1 MVLDTVEVTTGRC
14 TCGDIRYEFSGSPL
28 EIGHCHCESCRRHT
42 SSSFVTYLVVD
53 RTSFH
58 YTKGKPVI
66 YVSSPGVERGHCG
79 RCGAPISYENKNE
92 LAVYACT
99 LDDLSKVVPTMHIRA
114 DEQLSWIEIAD
125 HLPRY
130 ELGKRDKPV
139 RVGPRSGAASS

>member
-1 MVLDTVEVTTGRC
+1 MFRVAVEVTTGHC
-14 TCGDIRYEFSGSPL
+14 MCGDIRYEFAGAPL

-53 RTSFH
+53 RASFR

-66 YVSSPGVERGHCG
+66 YVSSPGVERSHCG
-79 RCGAPISYENKNE
+79 RCGAPISYENRNE

-114 DEQLSWIEIAD
+114 DEQLPWIEIAD

-130 ELGKRDKPV
+130 EHGKRDKPV
-139 RVGPRSGAASS
+139 RLGPKPAPALP